1 MNTQIFL
8 NGITVEQLAEA
19 LKPLFLI
26 QTANEPQQPEN
37 DLMTRE
43 AVCKLLSITKV
54 TLWKHTKTGKLK
66 SYGIGNRV
74 MYKRSEVLL
83 AVKPLKE

>member
-1 MNTQIFL
+1 MNTQILF
-8 NGITVEQLAEA
+8 NGCTLQQLAEA
-19 LKPLFLI
+19 LAPLLQYQKI
-26 QTANEPQQPEN
+26 EPQQPEN